1 MYFDRNID
9 LSEKIRMAK
18 KSEGNY
24 LSSALNEEI
33 YFRDFKFWLL
43 VYFLIVL
50 NCEKFEQHRTNLILV
65 IL

>member
-24 LSSALNEEI
+24 SSYELNEEI
-33 YFRDFKFWLL
+33 YFSA
-43 VYFLIVL
+43 VL
-50 NCEKFEQHRTNLILV
+50 KK
-65 IL
+65 

>member
-24 LSSALNEEI
+24 SSYALNEEI
-33 YFRDFKFWLL
+33 YFRGL
-43 VYFLIVL
+43 VNSSNNPRTSEEMDGTLPRIAS
-50 NCEKFEQHRTNLILV
+50 FENT
-65 IL
+65 